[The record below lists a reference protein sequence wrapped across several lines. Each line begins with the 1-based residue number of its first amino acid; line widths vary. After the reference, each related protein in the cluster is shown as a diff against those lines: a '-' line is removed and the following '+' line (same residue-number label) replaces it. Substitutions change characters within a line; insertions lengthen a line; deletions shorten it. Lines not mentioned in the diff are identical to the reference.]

1 VTKNPVVRE
10 RRQYPRLDRSF
21 KGRWTGTGA
30 CRISDLSL
38 SGCFVNSLVAP
49 LQGDET
55 SVEVAIGDH
64 TFTMKGRVVYVDPGM
79 GFALQFS
86 EVAKRERD
94 DLERL
99 LRALASEEMPVQD

>member
-1 VTKNPVVRE
+1 MHKDPVVKE
-10 RRQYPRLDRSF
+10 RREHPRLDRTF
-21 KGRWTGTGA
+21 QGTWTGTGQ

-86 EVAKRERD
+86 EVARRERD

-99 LRALASEEMPVQD
+99 LRALASEATPV